1 MFRAH
6 KSHYFSATALAMN
19 FQLEALPIA
28 SSPFNSIEHLW
39 GNFRRRYN
47 KRLVLLC
54 MKNRCPKE
62 NILLALIESAMEDIP
77 AEQRY
82 NTCFGNF
89 KYLINTL
96 EGGPV

>member
-1 MFRAH
+1 
-6 KSHYFSATALAMN
+6 MN

-39 GNFRRRYN
+39 GAFRRCYN

-54 MKNRCPKE
+54 MKKKCPKE
-62 NILLALIESAMEDIP
+62 NILLALIESAMEDLSLT
-77 AEQRY
+77 QRF
-82 NTCFGNF
+82 NTCHASF

-96 EGGPV
+96 EGGYV